1 MDTIQALIRKSS
13 VIYSEIEIKTAIQNI
28 ADQVNQTIKTDDL
41 YVLCVMNGALIF
53 AGQLLPRLEKNI
65 QYSYIHATRYA
76 SSLTGGPIHWLV
88 KPSIDIEGKTVLIL
102 DDILDEGIT
111 LREIAATCLAMK
123 AKAIFTAVLFD
134 KEILKEKSYL
144 PNFIGLKV
152 PNRFVFGY
160 GLDCKGLGR
169 NLPHLYALD

>member
-13 VIYSEIEIKTAIQNI
+13 VIYSEIEIKTVIKNI
-28 ADQVNQTIKTDDL
+28 ADQVNQTIKTEDL

-76 SSLTGGPIHWLV
+76 ASLTGGPIHWLV
-88 KPSIDIEGKTVLIL
+88 KPPIDIEGKTVLIL

-111 LREIAATCLAMK
+111 LREIATTCLAMK
-123 AKAIFTAVLFD
+123 AKAIYTAVLFN
-134 KEILKEKSYL
+134 KEITKEKSYF

>member
-13 VIYSEIEIKTAIQNI
+13 VIYSEIEIKTVIKNI

-76 SSLTGGPIHWLV
+76 ASLTGGPIHWLV
-88 KPSIDIEGKTVLIL
+88 KPPIDIEGKTVLIL

-123 AKAIFTAVLFD
+123 AKAIYTAVLFD
-134 KEILKEKSYL
+134 KEITQEKSYF

>member
-1 MDTIQALIRKSS
+1 MDTIQELINKSS
-13 VIYSEIEIKTAIQNI
+13 VIYSEIEIKIVIQNI

-65 QYSYIHATRYA
+65 QYSYVHATRYA

-88 KPSIDIEGKTVLIL
+88 KPPIDIEGKTVLIL

-134 KEILKEKSYL
+134 KEIAKEKSYL

>member
-13 VIYSEIEIKTAIQNI
+13 VIYSEIEIKTVIKNI
-28 ADQVNQTIKTDDL
+28 ADQVNQTIKTEDL

-76 SSLTGGPIHWLV
+76 ASLTGGPIHWLV
-88 KPSIDIEGKTVLIL
+88 KPPIDIKGKTVLIL

-111 LREIAATCLAMK
+111 LREIATTCLAMK
-123 AKAIFTAVLFD
+123 AKAIYTAVLFD
-134 KEILKEKSYL
+134 KEITKEKSYF

>member
-1 MDTIQALIRKSS
+1 MDTIQELISKSS
-13 VIYSEIEIKTAIQNI
+13 VIYSEIEIKIVIQNI

-76 SSLTGGPIHWLV
+76 ASLTGGPIHWLV
-88 KPSIDIEGKTVLIL
+88 KPSKDIEGKTVLIL

-111 LREIAATCLAMK
+111 LREIVTTCEAMK
-123 AKAIFTAVLFD
+123 AKVIYTAVLFD
-134 KEILKEKSYL
+134 KDIVKEKSYI

-169 NLPHLYALD
+169 NLPHLYALN

>member
-1 MDTIQALIRKSS
+1 MDTIQELISKSS
-13 VIYSEIEIKTAIQNI
+13 VIYSEIEIKIVIQNI

-65 QYSYIHATRYA
+65 QYSYVHATRYA

-88 KPSIDIEGKTVLIL
+88 KPPIDIEGKTVLIL

-111 LREIAATCLAMK
+111 LREIAATCIAMK

-134 KEILKEKSYL
+134 KEIEKEKSYL

>member
-1 MDTIQALIRKSS
+1 MDTIQELISKSS
-13 VIYSEIEIKTAIQNI
+13 VIYSEIEIKIVIQNI

-65 QYSYIHATRYA
+65 QYSYVHATRYV

-88 KPSIDIEGKTVLIL
+88 KPPIDIEGKTVLIL

-111 LREIAATCLAMK
+111 LREIAATCIAMK

-134 KEILKEKSYL
+134 KEIAKEKSYL

>member
-1 MDTIQALIRKSS
+1 MDTIQALISKSS
-13 VIYSEIEIKTAIQNI
+13 VIYSEIEIKIVIQNI

-65 QYSYIHATRYA
+65 QYNYIHATRYA

-88 KPSIDIEGKTVLIL
+88 KPPIDIEGKTVLIL

-134 KEILKEKSYL
+134 KEIVKEKSYL

>member
-13 VIYSEIEIKTAIQNI
+13 VIYSEIEIKTVIQNI

-65 QYSYIHATRYA
+65 KYSYIHATRYA
-76 SSLTGGPIHWLV
+76 ASLTGGPIHWLV
-88 KPSIDIEGKTVLIL
+88 KPSKDIEGETVLIL

-111 LREIAATCLAMK
+111 LREIVTTCEAMK
-123 AKAIFTAVLFD
+123 AKAIYTAVLFD
-134 KEILKEKSYL
+134 KDIVKEKSYI

-169 NLPHLYALD
+169 NLPHLYALN

>member
-13 VIYSEIEIKTAIQNI
+13 VIYSEIEIKTVIKNI

-76 SSLTGGPIHWLV
+76 ASLTGGPIHWLV
-88 KPSIDIEGKTVLIL
+88 KPPIDIEGKTVLIL

-123 AKAIFTAVLFD
+123 AKAIYTAVLFD
-134 KEILKEKSYL
+134 KEIAKEKSYF

-152 PNRFVFGY
+152 SNRFVFGY

>member
-13 VIYSEIEIKTAIQNI
+13 VIYSEIEIKTVIKNI

-76 SSLTGGPIHWLV
+76 ASLTGGPIHWLV
-88 KPSIDIEGKTVLIL
+88 KPPIDIEGKTVLIL

-134 KEILKEKSYL
+134 KEIVKEKSYL

>member
-13 VIYSEIEIKTAIQNI
+13 VIYSEIEIKTVIKNI

-76 SSLTGGPIHWLV
+76 ASLTGGPIHWLV
-88 KPSIDIEGKTVLIL
+88 KPPIDIEGKTVLIL
-102 DDILDEGIT
+102 DDI
-111 LREIAATCLAMK
+111 
-123 AKAIFTAVLFD
+123 
-134 KEILKEKSYL
+134 
-144 PNFIGLKV
+144 
-152 PNRFVFGY
+152 
-160 GLDCKGLGR
+160 
-169 NLPHLYALD
+169 

>member
-13 VIYSEIEIKTAIQNI
+13 VIYSEIEIKTVIKNI

-65 QYSYIHATRYA
+65 QYSYVHATRYA

-88 KPSIDIEGKTVLIL
+88 KPPIDIEGKTVLIL

-111 LREIAATCLAMK
+111 LREIAATCIAMK

-134 KEILKEKSYL
+134 KEIAKEKSYL

>member
-13 VIYSEIEIKTAIQNI
+13 VIYSEIEIKTVIQNI

-65 QYSYIHATRYA
+65 KYSYIHATRYA
-76 SSLTGGPIHWLV
+76 ASLTGGPIHWLV
-88 KPSIDIEGKTVLIL
+88 KPSKDIEGETVLIL

-111 LREIAATCLAMK
+111 LREIVATCEAMK
-123 AKAIFTAVLFD
+123 AKAIYTAVLFD
-134 KEILKEKSYL
+134 KDIVKEKSYI

-169 NLPHLYALD
+169 NLPNLYALN

>member
-65 QYSYIHATRYA
+65 KYSYIHATRYA
-76 SSLTGGPIHWLV
+76 ASLTGGPIHWLV
-88 KPSIDIEGKTVLIL
+88 KPSKDIEGETVLIL

-111 LREIAATCLAMK
+111 LREIVTTCEAMK
-123 AKAIFTAVLFD
+123 AKAIYTAVLFD
-134 KEILKEKSYL
+134 KDIVKEKSYI

-169 NLPHLYALD
+169 NLPHLYALN

>member
-1 MDTIQALIRKSS
+1 MDTVQALITKSS
-13 VIYSEIEIKTAIQNI
+13 VIYSEIEIKKAIQNI
-28 ADQVNQTIKTDDL
+28 ADQVNQTIKTNDL

-88 KPSIDIEGKTVLIL
+88 KPPIDIEGKTVLIL

-111 LREIAATCLAMK
+111 LREIAATCEAMK

-134 KEILKEKSYL
+134 KEIEKGKSYF
-144 PNFIGLKV
+144 PNFTGLKV

>member
-13 VIYSEIEIKTAIQNI
+13 VIYSEIEIETVIKNI
-28 ADQVNQTIKTDDL
+28 ADEVNQTIKTDDL

-76 SSLTGGPIHWLV
+76 ASLTGGPIHWLV
-88 KPSIDIEGKTVLIL
+88 KPPIDIEGKTVLIL

-123 AKAIFTAVLFD
+123 AKAIYTAVLFD
-134 KEILKEKSYL
+134 KEIAKEKSYF

>member
-1 MDTIQALIRKSS
+1 MDTIQELISKSS
-13 VIYSEIEIKTAIQNI
+13 VIYSEIEIKIVIQNI

-65 QYSYIHATRYA
+65 QYSYVHATRYA

-88 KPSIDIEGKTVLIL
+88 KPPIDIEGKTVLIL

-123 AKAIFTAVLFD
+123 AKAIYTAVLFD
-134 KEILKEKSYL
+134 KEIAKEKSYF

>member
-1 MDTIQALIRKSS
+1 MDTIQELISKSS
-13 VIYSEIEIKTAIQNI
+13 VIYSEIEIKIVIQNI
-28 ADQVNQTIKTDDL
+28 ADQVNQTIKTDDR

-65 QYSYIHATRYA
+65 QYSYVHATRYA

-88 KPSIDIEGKTVLIL
+88 KPPIDIEGKTVLIL

-111 LREIAATCLAMK
+111 LREIAATCIAMK

-134 KEILKEKSYL
+134 KEIAKEKSYL

>member
-13 VIYSEIEIKTAIQNI
+13 VIYSEIEIKTVIQNI

-76 SSLTGGPIHWLV
+76 ASLTGGPIHWLV
-88 KPSIDIEGKTVLIL
+88 KPSKDIEGETVLIL

-111 LREIAATCLAMK
+111 LREIVTTCEAMK
-123 AKAIFTAVLFD
+123 AKAIYTAVLFD
-134 KEILKEKSYL
+134 KDIVKEKSYI

-169 NLPHLYALD
+169 NLPHLYALN

>member
-13 VIYSEIEIKTAIQNI
+13 VIYSEIEIKTVIKNI

-76 SSLTGGPIHWLV
+76 ASLTGGPIHWLV
-88 KPSIDIEGKTVLIL
+88 KPPIDIEGKTVLIL

-111 LREIAATCLAMK
+111 LREIAATCLA
-123 AKAIFTAVLFD
+123 TV
-134 KEILKEKSYL
+134 SYTHLTL
-144 PNFIGLKV
+144 PT
-152 PNRFVFGY
+152 NREV
-160 GLDCKGLGR
+160 
-169 NLPHLYALD
+169 

>member
-13 VIYSEIEIKTAIQNI
+13 VMYTEIEIKTVIQNI

-76 SSLTGGPIHWLV
+76 ASLTGGPIHWLV
-88 KPSIDIEGKTVLIL
+88 KPSKDIEGETVLIL

-111 LREIAATCLAMK
+111 LREIVATCEAMK
-123 AKAIFTAVLFD
+123 AKAIYTAVLFD
-134 KEILKEKSYL
+134 KEIVKEKSYM

-169 NLPHLYALD
+169 NLPHLYALN

>member
-13 VIYSEIEIKTAIQNI
+13 VIYSEIEIKTVIKNI
-28 ADQVNQTIKTDDL
+28 ADQVNQTIKTDEL

-76 SSLTGGPIHWLV
+76 ASLTGGPIHWLV
-88 KPSIDIEGKTVLIL
+88 KPPIDIEGKTVLIL

-111 LREIAATCLAMK
+111 LREIAATCIAMK

-134 KEILKEKSYL
+134 KEIAKEKSYL

>member
-13 VIYSEIEIKTAIQNI
+13 VIYSEIEIKTVIKNI

-76 SSLTGGPIHWLV
+76 ASLTGGPIHWLV
-88 KPSIDIEGKTVLIL
+88 KPSKDIEGKTVLIL

-111 LREIAATCLAMK
+111 LREIVTTCEAMK
-123 AKAIFTAVLFD
+123 AKAIYTAVLFD
-134 KEILKEKSYL
+134 KDIVKEKSYI

-169 NLPHLYALD
+169 NLPHLYALN

>member
-1 MDTIQALIRKSS
+1 MDTIQELISKSS
-13 VIYSEIEIKTAIQNI
+13 VIYSEIEIKIVIQNI

-65 QYSYIHATRYA
+65 QYSYVHATRYA

-88 KPSIDIEGKTVLIL
+88 KPPIDIEGKTVLIL

-111 LREIAATCLAMK
+111 LREIAATCIAMK

-134 KEILKEKSYL
+134 KEIAKEKSYL

>member
-13 VIYSEIEIKTAIQNI
+13 VIYSEIEIKTVIKNI
-28 ADQVNQTIKTDDL
+28 ADQVNQTIQTDDL

-76 SSLTGGPIHWLV
+76 ASLTGGPIHWLV
-88 KPSIDIEGKTVLIL
+88 KPPIDIKGKTVLIL

-111 LREIAATCLAMK
+111 LREIATTCLAMK
-123 AKAIFTAVLFD
+123 AKAIYTAVLFD
-134 KEILKEKSYL
+134 KEITKEKSYF

>member
-1 MDTIQALIRKSS
+1 MDTIQELISKSS
-13 VIYSEIEIKTAIQNI
+13 VIYSEIEIKIVIQNI

-65 QYSYIHATRYA
+65 QYSYVHATRYA

-88 KPSIDIEGKTVLIL
+88 KPPIDIEGKTVLIL

-134 KEILKEKSYL
+134 KEIAKEKSYL

>member
-13 VIYSEIEIKTAIQNI
+13 VIYSEIEIKTVIKNI

-76 SSLTGGPIHWLV
+76 ASLTGGPIHWLV
-88 KPSIDIEGKTVLIL
+88 KPSKDIEGKTVLIL

-111 LREIAATCLAMK
+111 LREIVTTCEAMK
-123 AKAIFTAVLFD
+123 AKAIYTAVLFD
-134 KEILKEKSYL
+134 KDIEKEKSYI

-169 NLPHLYALD
+169 NLPHLYALN

>member
-1 MDTIQALIRKSS
+1 MDTIQALISKSS
-13 VIYSEIEIKTAIQNI
+13 VIYSEIEIKIVIQNI

-76 SSLTGGPIHWLV
+76 SSLTGGPIQWLV
-88 KPSIDIEGKTVLIL
+88 KPPIDIEGKTVLIL

-134 KEILKEKSYL
+134 KEIVKEKSYL

>member
-13 VIYSEIEIKTAIQNI
+13 VIYSEIEIKTVIQNI

-65 QYSYIHATRYA
+65 QYSYVHATRYA

-88 KPSIDIEGKTVLIL
+88 KPPIDIEGKTVLIL

-111 LREIAATCLAMK
+111 LREIAATCIAMK

-134 KEILKEKSYL
+134 KEIAKEKSYL

>member
-65 QYSYIHATRYA
+65 KYSYIHATRYA
-76 SSLTGGPIHWLV
+76 ASLTGGPIHWLV
-88 KPSIDIEGKTVLIL
+88 KPSKDIEGKTVLIL

-111 LREIAATCLAMK
+111 LREIATTCLAMK
-123 AKAIFTAVLFD
+123 AKAIYTAVLFD
-134 KEILKEKSYL
+134 KEITKEKSYF

-169 NLPHLYALD
+169 NLPHLYALN